1 MNVYFSLGSNIG
13 SKKLNLNN
21 AKKML
26 NKTVGR
32 IITESKL
39 YESEPWGNEN
49 QNKFINQ
56 CLICDTNLS
65 IWDILDASQ
74 QIEILLGKNKKE
86 HWGPRTIDIDILFY
100 GNSIIDYDDLI
111 IPHPYLH
118 KRNFVLEPLNEI
130 SPEFIHPVLKKN
142 IAELFHISKDHKKIN
157 IIC

>member
-13 SKKLNLNN
+13 SQKLNLNN
-21 AKKML
+21 AKRML
-26 NKTVGR
+26 NKTVGH

-100 GNSIIDYDDLI
+100 GNSIIDYNNLI

-130 SPEFIHPVLKKN
+130 SPEFIHPVLKKF
-142 IAELFHISKDHKKIN
+142 L
-157 IIC
+157 